1 MIRINLLGG
10 ERQAA
15 RAATVDPGRRVAM
28 GSSAVLLVAAALL
41 GSWYWSL
48 AQASAQLDQEMVVA
62 EQETLRLQAV
72 LNEVDELEA
81 RRAGLI
87 EQLRDGQSV
96 PVRLL
101 DHVSRSLPDLL
112 WLDELAQEEGEVTI
126 SGFSTTLI
134 AVSDFVGNLGIGGLL
149 QRPIELVDSQM
160 QPAPGVAP
168 GADAEVIRFTV
179 RALMA
184 PGAGASAAPA
194 SEVAP

>member
-72 LNEVDELEA
+72 LNEVDEFEA
-81 RRAGLI
+81 RRADVQRRVGLI

-168 GADAEVIRFTV
+168 GA
-179 RALMA
+179 
-184 PGAGASAAPA
+184 GASAAPA